1 MSYRCGLGRFSASKP
16 SLIFQKI
23 GRFLK
28 LWLLIWYPEI
38 L

>member
-1 MSYRCGLGRFSASKP
+1 MSYRYVLGHFPASKP

-28 LWLLIWYPEI
+28 LWLLVWYPEI